1 MFRNKMKSLIWK
13 LDNDIFLPL
22 SLAHTHTHTLS
33 LSLSLSLSLTHKHTN
48 SAALE
53 HPGEGRKR

>member
-33 LSLSLSLSLTHKHTN
+33 LSLSLSLTPNHTN